1 MNKYFIFSDI
11 HGRNLDEL
19 KGRLEESGFEKDNP
33 NHILVSLGDLFDR
46 GNDSYNLCK
55 YINSMIK
62 KNRCIALWG
71 NHEVILASRLYS
83 NFQNYYSV
91 IYANGTTKTIK
102 SFVEGLIK
110 DNKLK
115 LSNDERAYL
124 SYFYRNGY
132 VIDERQVD
140 VLNKIRASE
149 EFRYYINHLLPYL
162 VINDKY
168 LLCHSGL
175 TYKYD
180 YEVYKYNFNKYN
192 FIRNDRS
199 LLVEEETRSLIIE
212 LDNNPNKSLPKV
224 PFNKFNYDKVI
235 HGHLYV
241 SHFNKDDPYNI
252 YFGKDNICLDSLY
265 YINVLTINE
274 DNSISFNKFQNS

>member
-19 KGRLEESGFEKDNP
+19 KDRLIESGFNEDNP

-71 NHEVILASRLYS
+71 NHEVILTSWLYS
-83 NFQNYYSV
+83 NFENYSSV
-91 IYANGTTKTIK
+91 IYANQTTKTVK

-110 DNKLK
+110 DRKLRISK
-115 LSNDERAYL
+115 DESAYL
-124 SYFYRNGY
+124 SYFYRNENI
-132 VIDERQVD
+132 IDENLAN
-140 VLNKIRASE
+140 VLYKIRASE

-162 VINDKY
+162 VINDKC

-180 YEVYKYNFNKYN
+180 YEIYKDNFNKYD
-192 FIRNDRS
+192 FIKNDGT
-199 LLVEEETRSLIIE
+199 LLIEKETWALIIP
-212 LDNNPNKSLPKV
+212 LNNENKSLVKI

-235 HGHLYV
+235 HGHLHV

-252 YFGKDNICLDSLY
+252 YFGKDTICLDSPY
-265 YINVLTINE
+265 YINILVINE
-274 DNSISFNKFQNS
+274 DNSFSFNKFNEKE